1 MSGNPTGV
9 VRVKSSAYMQWA
21 KKRSHSRFNLATS
34 GLANYPLSRLPVKIE
49 DLDPLSRGGD
59 YGYPPLLEALATH
72 CGVGAENVVAAAGTS
87 MANQLVMASIL
98 EPGDEVLVE
107 HPTYELLLAALGY
120 LRADIRRFQ
129 RRPEN
134 GFALDPS
141 AIARAITP
149 RTKLIVLTNL
159 HNPSSVLTE
168 EPALREIGGIAR
180 RVKARVLVDEVYL
193 DAAFE
198 LAPRSAFHLGPE
210 FVITSSVTKVY
221 GLSGLRCG
229 WILADAELARRIW
242 LLDDLFGV
250 NPPHPAERLS
260 VIAFANM
267 EQIRAR
273 ARDLLNTNRG
283 ISNQF
288 LATRTDLEV
297 QPIKF
302 GTTVFPK
309 LLSGPVDRFCEL
321 LRDKYDCT
329 VAPGSFFEMPDYFR
343 IGIGGESE
351 RLVES
356 LESLGAALDEFRQLQ
371 R

>member
-1 MSGNPTGV
+1 M
-9 VRVKSSAYMQWA
+9 
-21 KKRSHSRFNLATS
+21 
-34 GLANYPLSRLPVKIE
+34 
-49 DLDPLSRGGD
+49 GG
-59 YGYPPLLEALATH
+59 
-72 CGVGAENVVAAAGTS
+72 
-87 MANQLVMASIL
+87 
-98 EPGDEVLVE
+98 
-107 HPTYELLLAALGY
+107 
-120 LRADIRRFQ
+120 F
-129 RRPEN
+129 
-134 GFALDPS
+134 
-141 AIARAITP
+141 
-149 RTKLIVLTNL
+149 
-159 HNPSSVLTE
+159 
-168 EPALREIGGIAR
+168 
-180 RVKARVLVDEVYL
+180 
-193 DAAFE
+193 
-198 LAPRSAFHLGPE
+198 
-210 FVITSSVTKVY
+210 
-221 GLSGLRCG
+221 
-229 WILADAELARRIW
+229 ADAELARRIW

-260 VIAFANM
+260 VIAFANI

-283 ISNQF
+283 ILNQF

-309 LLSGPVDRFCEL
+309 LLSGPVDHFCEL